1 MTSEMEPVEILSL
14 QVSPN
19 SVDFPAASQ
28 VIFGHA

>member
-19 SVDFPAASQ
+19 SADFPVTSQ